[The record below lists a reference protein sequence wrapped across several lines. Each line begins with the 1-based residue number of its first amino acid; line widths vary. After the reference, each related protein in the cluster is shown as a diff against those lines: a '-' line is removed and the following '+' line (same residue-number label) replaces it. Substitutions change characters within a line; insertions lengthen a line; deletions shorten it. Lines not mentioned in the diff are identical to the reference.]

1 MDLAG
6 LAINLVSGVIGGN
19 ILGAAWKEKSLGT
32 LGNSIAG
39 LVGGAAGAYIMQAVG
54 LLQTFGLADMSIG
67 SLLGNVGSAGVG
79 GAILTA
85 IIGMIKK
92 SMANKA

>member
-1 MDLAG
+1 MDFLG
-6 LAINLVSGVIGGN
+6 LAVNAVSGLIGGN
-19 ILGAAWKEKSLGT
+19 ILGAAWKEKSLGA

-54 LLQTFGLADMSIG
+54 LLQSVGLADMSVA
-67 SLLGNVGSAGVG
+67 SLLGSVGSAGVG

-92 SMANKA
+92 SMTKA